1 MKGSQRNK
9 GQLSQSIIIPELKRY
24 PKRHIAMEICPML
37 VAENQ

>member
-1 MKGSQRNK
+1 MKSSQRNK
-9 GQLSQSIIIPELKRY
+9 GQLSQSIIPELKRY